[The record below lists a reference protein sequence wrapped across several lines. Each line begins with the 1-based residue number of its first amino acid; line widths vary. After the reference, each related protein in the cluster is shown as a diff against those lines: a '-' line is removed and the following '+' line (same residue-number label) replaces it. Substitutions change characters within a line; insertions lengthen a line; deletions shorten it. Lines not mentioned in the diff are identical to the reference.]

1 MIESEPDGD
10 EGVTDILRA
19 ERGRRLRRSIISG
32 LLLRP
37 LALIILIVTVPL
49 FLSYLGK
56 ERYGLYETIIGLS
69 MWLSLS
75 NIGLTTGLV
84 NKLTDCEVAG
94 DTARAQRY
102 VSSLWFTMIGVFGIA
117 TLLASISIPFIP
129 WTRVF
134 TIEDLTARSEV
145 ALVVWAT
152 ALVTFL
158 QSAMTIP
165 AAAYTA
171 TQQIEKYNYWDG
183 ASKLAMLTAC
193 VLVVHTRCGLL
204 GVAMAVL
211 GIPCAIRVIN
221 TIILFVFERPAL
233 RPKLSCFEAG
243 MVQSMLADGICI
255 FVLQMASIAI
265 FQTDKLI
272 IGSVLDA
279 RQVADFAIL
288 GRVFLLAYG
297 VFALGLGSIWP
308 AYKEAAKRGDIIW
321 VKRRLRESLYF
332 GPGLM
337 IACGIAMF
345 FFGDI
350 IVRHLP
356 KMGEARIAK
365 PLVVGVTALFT
376 MRAFVDCQSVLLN
389 AVDVLKPQMWL
400 LGGNAA
406 LNTVLAIVLARYF
419 GVVGVAWAFP
429 ISAACTS
436 LWGYPL
442 LVRKMLRSYES
453 AAELAQPSPDLA
465 TPVTI

>member
-1 MIESEPDGD
+1 MIDSEPDGD

-49 FLSYLGK
+49 FLKYLDK
-56 ERYGLYETIIGLS
+56 ERYGLYETIIGMS

-84 NKLTDCEVAG
+84 NKLTDCHVTG

-102 VSSLWFTMIGVFGIA
+102 VSSLWFTMIAVFGVASLLA
-117 TLLASISIPFIP
+117 TLIIPFVQ

-134 TIEDLTARSEV
+134 SIHDLTARSEV

-152 ALVTFL
+152 AIVTFL

-171 TQQIEKYNYWDG
+171 TQEIEKYNYWDG
-183 ASKLAMLTAC
+183 ASKLAMLAGC
-193 VLVVHTRCGLL
+193 ALVVYTPFGLL

-211 GIPCAIRVIN
+211 GIPCAVRAIN
-221 TIILFVFERPAL
+221 TIILFAFERPHL
-233 RPKLSCFEAG
+233 RPKLKCFELA
-243 MVQSMLADGICI
+243 MVRSMLADGICI

-272 IGSVLDA
+272 IGSVLNGEK
-279 RQVADFAIL
+279 VADFAIL

-308 AYKEAAKRGDIIW
+308 AYKEAAKRGDIVWI
-321 VKRRLRESLYF
+321 KRRLRESILF

-337 IACGIAMF
+337 IACGVAMF
-345 FFGDI
+345 FFGDV

-356 KMGEARIAK
+356 KMGEAHIK
-365 PLVVGVTALFT
+365 KSLVVGVTALFT

-389 AVDVLKPQMWL
+389 AMDVLIPQMWL
-400 LGGNAA
+400 LGVNAA
-406 LNTVLAIVLARYF
+406 LNTVLAVVLAKHF
-419 GVVGVAWAFP
+419 DVVGVAWAFP
-429 ISAACTS
+429 ISAALTS

-442 LVRKMLRSYES
+442 LVRKMLRSF
-453 AAELAQPSPDLA
+453 ATPAVATAPATQLA
-465 TPVTI
+465 TPAAV